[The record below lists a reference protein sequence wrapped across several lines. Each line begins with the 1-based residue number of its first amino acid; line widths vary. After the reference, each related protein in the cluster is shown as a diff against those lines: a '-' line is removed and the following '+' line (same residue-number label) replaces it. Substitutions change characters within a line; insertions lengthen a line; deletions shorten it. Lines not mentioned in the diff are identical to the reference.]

1 MSIRHDTTE
10 PPARSFDVVT
20 AVWGPEYRQP
30 FLDVCVPNQLTP
42 GNLGALRVQV
52 R

>member
-1 MSIRHDTTE
+1 MSIAPDATE
-10 PPARSFDVVT
+10 QRARSFDVITV
-20 AVWGPEYRQP
+20 VWGLEFRQL
-30 FLDVCVPNQLTP
+30 FLDVCVPNQLAP

>member
-1 MSIRHDTTE
+1 MPITRDAVE
-10 PPARSFDVVT
+10 PPARTFHVVT
-20 AVWGPEYRQP
+20 AMWGPEHRQP

-42 GNLGALRVQV
+42 ENLGTLRVQV